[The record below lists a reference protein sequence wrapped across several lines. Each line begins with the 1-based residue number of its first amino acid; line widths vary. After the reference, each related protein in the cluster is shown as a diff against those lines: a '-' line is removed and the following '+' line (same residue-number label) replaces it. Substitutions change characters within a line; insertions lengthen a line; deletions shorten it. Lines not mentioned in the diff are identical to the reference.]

1 MQTISASKLC
11 KAWYHL
17 ISKNVNKQRNKRDLI
32 PFSDVA
38 LRVVFL
44 IVTFLHTNHILALPR
59 FRIHLPIPNFIPT
72 AIYLCNLTA
81 HVEVL
86 LIQMGFKWLH
96 LPA

>member
-1 MQTISASKLC
+1 MSYSFLRRHSTCCIPDCDFSA
-11 KAWYHL
+11 
-17 ISKNVNKQRNKRDLI
+17 
-32 PFSDVA
+32 
-38 LRVVFL
+38 
-44 IVTFLHTNHILALPR
+44 HTNHILTLPR

-81 HVEVL
+81 HMELL